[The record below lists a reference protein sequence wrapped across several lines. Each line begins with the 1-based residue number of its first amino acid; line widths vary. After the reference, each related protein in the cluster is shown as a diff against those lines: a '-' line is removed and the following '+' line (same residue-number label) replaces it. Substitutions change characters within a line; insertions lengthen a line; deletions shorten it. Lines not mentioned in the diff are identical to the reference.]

1 MRKQT
6 IAAPDRNTTDDTVN
20 EFLFEFD
27 ILNKTNSVASATE
40 CTGLMPRQPLDI
52 DEAYSYTDIYV
63 VPEQINYEEKK
74 LRRWKAMKYF

>member
-40 CTGLMPRQPLDI
+40 CTGLMPRQPQDI

-74 LRRWKAMKYF
+74 LRR